1 MMTDKEAEENLPPC
15 SAEHKIVP
23 AKNSELKITHKY
35 TLGDI
40 NSATFCVR
48 FDYNDKYIAAGR
60 GDGSIDIY
68 NVFTGKC
75 SYKLNDNMEEPMPT
89 TVVR

>member
-1 MMTDKEAEENLPPC
+1 MPPC
-15 SAEHKIVP
+15 SPEHRVAH
-23 AKNSELKITHKY
+23 AKNSQLKITHKY

-40 NSATFCVR
+40 NSPTFCVR
-48 FDYNDKYIAAGR
+48 FEWNDKYIAAGK
-60 GDGSIDIY
+60 GDGTIQIY

-75 SYKLNDNMEEPMPT
+75 SYTLNENMPEPMPT